1 MRHRQTSGAGS
12 SGARPGMVV
21 FALSALGALLAVA
34 ADGSAGPWA
43 GFAVTLAAALVGGG
57 TLWQQRGQLEQRVAE
72 MAKRRRADLA
82 QAAELELRH
91 RTETDRLRA
100 ELDHEQQYSTLV
112 QDQLTRA
119 RRQLEEE
126 RAGRRA
132 AERELDGLI
141 GWQGVVRAQAEPAP
155 APADRAETQAP
166 ADKRMRGQHAKPGSD
181 KVFRPFVDQ
190 HLAGAPGAVSEA
202 ALAMAPVIDPVPSAD
217 PVLDLTAYDET
228 LEFSVRDLRGGVA

>member
-1 MRHRQTSGAGS
+1 
-12 SGARPGMVV
+12 MVV

-57 TLWQQRGQLEQRVAE
+57 TLWRQRGQLEQRIAE

-119 RRQLEEE
+119 RRQLEQE
-126 RAGRRA
+126 RTARRA
-132 AERELDGLI
+132 AERELDALI
-141 GWQGVVRAQAEPAP
+141 GWHAPPRPDAELAES
-155 APADRAETQAP
+155 ADRAETQAP
-166 ADKRMRGQHAKPGSD
+166 ADRKTRGQHAKPGSD
-181 KVFRPFVDQ
+181 KVFRPFVEQ
-190 HLAGAPGAVSEA
+190 HLAGAPGAVSAA
-202 ALAMAPVIDPVPSAD
+202 ALAMAPVIDPVPAVD

>member
-1 MRHRQTSGAGS
+1 
-12 SGARPGMVV
+12 MVV
-21 FALSALGALLAVA
+21 FALSSLGVLLALA
-34 ADGSAGPWA
+34 ANGSAGPWA
-43 GFAVTLAAALVGGG
+43 GFVVTLAAALIGGG

-82 QAAELELRH
+82 QSAELELRH

-132 AERELDGLI
+132 AERELDALV
-141 GWQGVVRAQAEPAP
+141 GWQGQMRVEAGKGAPSAEKAEGGKGQAAAAKEKKAP
-155 APADRAETQAP
+155 T
-166 ADKRMRGQHAKPGSD
+166 RGQHAKPGSD
-181 KVFRPFVDQ
+181 PVFRPFVDQ
-190 HLAGAPGAVSEA
+190 HLAGAPGTVSEA
-202 ALAMAPVIDPVPSAD
+202 ALAMAPVIGPDPATDS
-217 PVLDLTAYDET
+217 VLDLTAYDET
-228 LEFSVRDLRGGVA
+228 LEFSLRDLRGGVA